1 MHPEAG
7 RTSASTSTVPVTL
20 EGTARSNTVAVGD
33 RLSSGN
39 VLVTL
44 SAVNWT
50 DRRPET
56 GCAVVS

>member
-1 MHPEAG
+1 MHPAAG

-20 EGTARSNTVAVGD
+20 EGTARSNIVAVID

-56 GCAVVS
+56 GGFAVS